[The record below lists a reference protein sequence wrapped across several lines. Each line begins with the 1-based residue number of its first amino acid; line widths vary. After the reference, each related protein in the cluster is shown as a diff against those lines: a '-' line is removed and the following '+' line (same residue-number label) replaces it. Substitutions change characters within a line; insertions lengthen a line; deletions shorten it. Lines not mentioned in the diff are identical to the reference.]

1 MNISEI
7 KDPAFLQKLD
17 EKQLRRLCRELRKFI
32 IENVSHTG
40 GHLSSNLGLVEL
52 TVALHRAFHSPEDKI
67 IFDVG
72 HQCYTHKLLTGR
84 AAAFDTLRCTDGIS
98 GFQCRSESPHDCY
111 EGGHAGTALSAA
123 LGFAMAREAKGEKN
137 AVIAVVGDGAMGNGL
152 SYEALN
158 HIGDYQKPLIIILN
172 DNRMSINTNVGA
184 LHNSLERIRLHRGYR
199 SAKSRTKAALRR
211 IPVVGDAMVHGVEQV
226 KEDLKRLYLRDGA
239 LFEEMGITY
248 YGPVD
253 GHDLEELDAFLRVAK
268 EAEKPVLLHVVTEKG
283 HGCDYCTDDP
293 DGLWHGV
300 GAFDAQSGRQSAAS
314 GTTPGKAVSAA
325 LLELAEK
332 DERIYAI
339 TPAMTTGAHL
349 TEFAKKYP
357 KRFIDAGIAE
367 EHALVLANALA
378 FSGMKP
384 FVTIYSTFLQRGYDQ
399 INHDIARMGGAVV
412 VGIDR
417 CGVIGEDGVSHQG
430 IFDVSLLLPLPG
442 ITLAQG
448 KDAAESA
455 RLLATSFTMDSP
467 FLLRYSKNTVPEQP
481 LSMEPLPVGR
491 WERLYEGE
499 VTVITYGD
507 FVGEAQEA
515 RRMLSLDGIEMGLVN
530 ARFLK
535 PFDEEMMTELLAE
548 GKPLLVYEE
557 VAAIGGLGSLL
568 QQFAAERE
576 SRTPVH
582 VLALPDRWIY
592 HGKRKELLHRMGL
605 DAAGLR
611 QAVREKLGKYR
622 SIET

>member
-1 MNISEI
+1 
-7 KDPAFLQKLD
+7 
-17 EKQLRRLCRELRKFI
+17 
-32 IENVSHTG
+32 
-40 GHLSSNLGLVEL
+40 
-52 TVALHRAFHSPEDKI
+52 
-67 IFDVG
+67 
-72 HQCYTHKLLTGR
+72 
-84 AAAFDTLRCTDGIS
+84 
-98 GFQCRSESPHDCY
+98 
-111 EGGHAGTALSAA
+111 
-123 LGFAMAREAKGEKN
+123 MAREARGGKEAVV
-137 AVIAVVGDGAMGNGL
+137 AVIGDGALGNGL
-152 SYEALN
+152 AYEALN

-172 DNRMSINTNVGA
+172 DNRMSISANVGA

-248 YGPVD
+248 YGPVN
-253 GHDLEELDAFLRVAK
+253 GHDLGELDAFLRVAK

-283 HGCDYCTDDP
+283 HGCDFCRDDP
-293 DGLWHGV
+293 DGIWHGV
-300 GAFDAQSGRQSAAS
+300 GAFDAQSGRRPVAG
-314 GTTPGKAVSAA
+314 GTTQGKAISETLMKLAA
-325 LLELAEK
+325 E

-357 KRFIDAGIAE
+357 KRFIDTGIAE

-378 FSGMKP
+378 LSGMKP
-384 FVTIYSTFLQRGYDQ
+384 YVTIYSTFLQRGYDQ
-399 INHDIARMGGAVV
+399 VNHDIARMGGDVV

-430 IFDVSLLLPLPG
+430 IFDVSLLLPIPG

-455 RLLATSFTMDSP
+455 RLLATGFATEGP
-467 FLLRYSKNTVPEQP
+467 YLLRYSKNTMQEQA
-481 LSMEPLPVGR
+481 LCTEPLPVGR
-491 WERLYEGE
+491 WERLHTGE
-499 VTVITYGD
+499 MTVISYGD
-507 FVGEAQEA
+507 FVGEAEEA
-515 RRMLSLDGIEMGLVN
+515 RRLLELDGIAMGLVN

-535 PFDEEMMTELLAE
+535 PFDTEMMDALLAE
-548 GKPLLVYEE
+548 GKPLLIYEE

-568 QQFAAERE
+568 QQYAAERD
-576 SRTPVH
+576 SKTPVH

-592 HGKRKELLHRMGL
+592 HGKRRELLRRMDL

-611 QAVREKLGKYR
+611 KAVRELLGR
-622 SIET
+622 

>member
-1 MNISEI
+1 MNVSEI
-7 KDPAFLQKLD
+7 KDPAFLQSLD
-17 EKQLRRLCRELRKFI
+17 EKELKKLCGELREYI
-32 IENVSHTG
+32 IESVSHTG

-52 TVALHRAFHSPEDKI
+52 TVALHRVFHAPEDKI

-84 AAAFDTLRCTDGIS
+84 AAAFGTLRCTDGLS
-98 GFQCRSESPHDCY
+98 GFQSREESPYDCY
-111 EGGHAGTALSAA
+111 EGGHAGTSLSAA
-123 LGFAMAREAKGEKN
+123 LGFAMAREARGGKEAVV
-137 AVIAVVGDGAMGNGL
+137 AVIGDGALGNGL
-152 SYEALN
+152 AYEALN

-172 DNRMSINTNVGA
+172 DNRMSISANVGA

-199 SAKSRTKAALRR
+199 SAKSRTKTALQK
-211 IPVVGDAMVHGVEQV
+211 IPVVGEAMVHGVEQV

-253 GHDLEELDAFLRVAK
+253 GHDLGELDAFLRVAK

-283 HGCDYCTDDP
+283 HGCDFCTDDP

-300 GAFDAQSGRQSAAS
+300 GAFDLQSGRQAAAG
-314 GTTPGKAVSAA
+314 GTTQGKAISTVLLA
-325 LLELAEK
+325 LAGQ

-378 FSGMKP
+378 LSGMKP

-399 INHDIARMGGAVV
+399 LNHDIARMGGAVV

-442 ITLAQG
+442 IILAQG
-448 KDAAESA
+448 KDPRESA
-455 RLLATSFTMDSP
+455 RLLATGLAQNGP
-467 FLLRYSKNTVPEQP
+467 YLLRSSKNTMPEQ
-481 LSMEPLPVGR
+481 ELPPERLPAGR
-491 WERLYEGE
+491 WERLYPGD
-499 VTVITYGD
+499 IT
-507 FVGEAQEA
+507 
-515 RRMLSLDGIEMGLVN
+515 GI
-530 ARFLK
+530 
-535 PFDEEMMTELLAE
+535 T
-548 GKPLLVYEE
+548 
-557 VAAIGGLGSLL
+557 
-568 QQFAAERE
+568 
-576 SRTPVH
+576 
-582 VLALPDRWIY
+582 
-592 HGKRKELLHRMGL
+592 
-605 DAAGLR
+605 
-611 QAVREKLGKYR
+611 
-622 SIET
+622 

>member
-1 MNISEI
+1 MNVKEI
-7 KDPAFLQKLD
+7 KDPTFLRRMDEKELQKL
-17 EKQLRRLCRELRKFI
+17 CGELREFI
-32 IENVSHTG
+32 IEGVSHTG

-52 TVALHRAFHSPEDKI
+52 TVALHRVFEVPRDKL

-84 AAAFDTLRCTDGIS
+84 AAAFDTLRCTDGLS
-98 GFQCRSESPHDCY
+98 GFQCREESPCDCY
-111 EGGHAGTALSAA
+111 EGGHAGTSLSAA
-123 LGFAMAREAKGEKN
+123 LGFAMAREARGEHYAVV
-137 AVIAVVGDGAMGNGL
+137 AVIGDGALGNGL
-152 SYEALN
+152 AYEALN

-172 DNRMSINTNVGA
+172 DNRMSISANVGA

-248 YGPVD
+248 YGPVN
-253 GHDLEELDAFLRVAK
+253 GHDLGELDAFLRVAK
-268 EAEKPVLLHVVTEKG
+268 ETEKPVLLHVVTEKG
-283 HGCDYCTDDP
+283 RGCDFCRDDP
-293 DGLWHGV
+293 DGIWHGV
-300 GAFDAQSGRQSAAS
+300 GAFDAQSGRRPVAG
-314 GTTPGKAVSAA
+314 GTTQGKAISETLMKLAA
-325 LLELAEK
+325 E

-378 FSGMKP
+378 LSGMKP
-384 FVTIYSTFLQRGYDQ
+384 YVTIYSTFLQRGYDQ
-399 INHDIARMGGAVV
+399 VNHDIARMGGDVV

-430 IFDVSLLLPLPG
+430 IFDVSLLLPIPG

-455 RLLATSFTMDSP
+455 RLLATGFATEGP
-467 FLLRYSKNTVPEQP
+467 YLLRYSKNTMQEQA
-481 LSMEPLPVGR
+481 LCTEPLPVGR
-491 WERLYEGE
+491 WERLHTGE
-499 VTVITYGD
+499 MTVISYGD
-507 FVGEAQEA
+507 FVGEAEEA
-515 RRMLSLDGIEMGLVN
+515 RRLLELDGIAMGLVN

-535 PFDEEMMTELLAE
+535 PFDTEMMDALLAE
-548 GKPLLVYEE
+548 GKPLLIYEE

-568 QQFAAERE
+568 QQYAAERD
-576 SRTPVH
+576 SKTPVH

-592 HGKRKELLHRMGL
+592 HGKRRELLRRMDL

-611 QAVREKLGKYR
+611 KAVRELLGR
-622 SIET
+622 

>member
-1 MNISEI
+1 MDLTEI
-7 KDPAFLQKLD
+7 KDPAFL
-17 EKQLRRLCRELRKFI
+17 RRLNEQELQALCGELREFI
-32 IENVSHTG
+32 IESVSHTG

-52 TVALHRAFHSPEDKI
+52 TVALHRVFSCPEDKI

-84 AAAFDTLRCTDGIS
+84 AADFAALRCTDGLS
-98 GFQCRSESPHDCY
+98 GFQCRAESPCDCY

-123 LGFAMAREAKGEKN
+123 LGFAMAREARGGKN

-172 DNRMSINTNVGA
+172 DNRMSISANVGA

-199 SAKSRTKAALRR
+199 SAKSRTKAVLRR
-211 IPVVGDAMVHGVEQV
+211 VPVVGNAMVQGVERV

-253 GHDLEELDAFLRVAK
+253 GHDLGELDAFLRMAK
-268 EAEKPVLLHVVTEKG
+268 EAEKPVLLHIVTEKG
-283 HGCDYCTDDP
+283 HGCDFCADDH

-300 GAFDAQSGRQSAAS
+300 GAFDAQSGRQVTSG
-314 GTTPGKAVSAA
+314 GTTQGKAVSRM
-325 LLELAEK
+325 LLELAAR

-349 TEFAKKYP
+349 TEFAQNYP
-357 KRFIDAGIAE
+357 KRFIDTGIAE
-367 EHALVLANALA
+367 EHALVLANAMALD
-378 FSGMKP
+378 GLRP
-384 FVTIYSTFLQRGYDQ
+384 FVTVYSTFLQRGYDEL
-399 INHDIARMGGAVV
+399 NHDIARMGGAVV

-442 ITLAQG
+442 IVLAQG

-455 RLLATSFTMDSP
+455 RLLATGFTVDTP
-467 FLLRYSKNTVPEQP
+467 FLLRYSKNTMPEQALTP
-481 LSMEPLPVGR
+481 EPLPIGR

-499 VTVITYGD
+499 ITVISYGD
-507 FVGEAQEA
+507 FVGEAEEA
-515 RRMLSLDGIEMGLVN
+515 RRLLAMDGMEMGLVN
-530 ARFLK
+530 ACFLK
-535 PFDEEMMTELLAE
+535 PFDEAMMTALLAE

-576 SRTPVH
+576 SKTPVH
-582 VLALPDRWIY
+582 TLALPDRWIY
-592 HGKRKELLHRMGL
+592 HGKRKELLRRMEL

-611 QAVREKLGKYR
+611 KAVQRIMDR
-622 SIET
+622 